1 MKVDHEV
8 DLWLSLLFR
17 VNFCSL
23 DTPRA
28 RGMLRTTLLLL
39 FALGTKACGFQRL
52 ADVHAI
58 TSVCCENTGDDDCA
72 SGFPTTCESACAD
85 LLAPFWEECGDLISG
100 VSASTFAFD
109 ISAFGAFAGVC
120 THTRSLAHFA
130 NGVCSN
136 NAAELQA
143 RVQDIQNSCC
153 VQEGVNV
160 CTDGIP
166 WTCDAQCAIPFTT

>member
-1 MKVDHEV
+1 MRVLAASVDRELAAALDAATGGARRIFESH
-8 DLWLSLLFR
+8 FR
-17 VNFCSL
+17 PALPARCSL
-23 DTPRA
+23 TTVSVSAALARA
-28 RGMLRTTLLLL
+28 SRLLSTARILESVRS
-39 FALGTKACGFQRL
+39 AARS
-52 ADVHAI
+52 DAI

-120 THTRSLAHFA
+120 TNTRSLAHFA

-136 NAAELQA
+136 NAAELQSTHA
-143 RVQDIQNSCC
+143 FRGSCC
-153 VQEGVNV
+153 STPPG
-160 CTDGIP
+160 
-166 WTCDAQCAIPFTT
+166 